1 MAKALAFIMMLMTAI
16 LLNALVVGIVSSIV
30 YGISYLVGFA
40 FGIWH
45 LTWLQSFAVGV
56 VIWLLEISKK

>member
-1 MAKALAFIMMLMTAI
+1 MTKVLAFIMRLMIVI
-16 LLNALVVGIVSSIV
+16 LLNTLVVGIISSIV

-45 LTWLQSFAVGV
+45 LTWLQSFDVGG
-56 VIWLLEISKK
+56 VIWLLEVIRK